1 MVQEMAKRTRKV
13 GVLGAGSWGT
23 ALAHHLCG
31 LERNDVHIWGLEHQV
46 LEEIATENR
55 NSKYF
60 PGEIVSPRLQAAKS
74 LEHLMTDLELLVVS
88 VPSKAYRSVSQQIVP
103 LLDDSTIVVST
114 AKGLDEDSFKRM
126 TEVLAEEVGK
136 PERIAALSGP
146 SFALEVVQNLPT
158 AVTIA
163 SSSETTLQSCVETF
177 HFGNFRVYSSTDVI
191 GVELGGVIK
200 NVIALAAG
208 LLDGAGIGNNAR
220 AALITRG
227 IVEIKKIVVA
237 KGGEKSTVY
246 GLSGLGDLV
255 LTATSD
261 LSRNRRVGYRL
272 GKGDDLSQIIAELGQ
287 VAEAVRSASF
297 VRRLAQSVNVEAP
310 IIEQVELVVDG
321 KVNVRQAIESLFSRQ
336 QTHE

>member
-1 MVQEMAKRTRKV
+1 MVQAMTSPTKRI

-23 ALAHHLCG
+23 ALAHHLSG
-31 LERNDVHIWGLEHQV
+31 KDSNQVRIWGLESDV
-46 LEEIATENR
+46 LKDIASENK

-60 PGEIVSPRLQAAKS
+60 PGENLNPNLGVADS
-74 LEHLMTDLELLVVS
+74 LESLVSDIDVLVVS
-88 VPSKAYRSVSQQIVP
+88 VPSKAYRTVAKQLAPLVS
-103 LLDDSTIVVST
+103 DSLVIVST
-114 AKGLDEDSFKRM
+114 AKGLDQDDYKRM
-126 TEVLAEEVGK
+126 TEVLIEEVGN

-146 SFALEVVQNLPT
+146 SFALEVVKNLPT

-163 SSSETTLQSCVETF
+163 SSSEKTLACCVSCF
-177 HFGNFRVYSSTDVI
+177 HFGNFRIYSSKDVI

-208 LLDGAGIGNNAR
+208 LIDGAGMGNNAR

-227 IVEIKKIVVA
+227 IVEITKIAVA
-237 KGGEKSTVY
+237 KGAEKNTIY

-272 GKGDDLSQIIAELGQ
+272 GKGENLEQIIADLGQ
-287 VAEAVRSASF
+287 VAEAVRSAGF
-297 VRRLAQSVNVEAP
+297 VRRLAQTLQVDVP
-310 IIEQVELVVDG
+310 IIEQVERVVEG
-321 KVNVRQAIESLFSRQ
+321 QVTVHQAIESLFLRE
-336 QTHE
+336 QTCE